1 MALESVMETLFTA
14 NFKWI
19 DYSGDRSDV
28 FIEIPYEHFKL
39 TYLMKCTFLV
49 LSAMNIEKPELGGPI
64 ENWNES
70 PSIFYWRM
78 GLKMLTL

>member
-1 MALESVMETLFTA
+1 M
-14 NFKWI
+14 
-19 DYSGDRSDV
+19 
-28 FIEIPYEHFKL
+28 PYDHFKL

-70 PSIFYWRM
+70 PSIFY
-78 GLKMLTL
+78 